1 VFLHGGTAISCKS
14 CKQTIVATS
23 MNHSEIIMLYEASR
37 ECAWLRRMI
46 DHIQKL
52 CGISAIES
60 PTIIY

>member
-1 VFLHGGTAISCKS
+1 
-14 CKQTIVATS
+14 
-23 MNHSEIIMLYEASR
+23 MNHSEIIMLYEVTC

-60 PTIIY
+60 PTIIYEDNAVVLHKWKQDI